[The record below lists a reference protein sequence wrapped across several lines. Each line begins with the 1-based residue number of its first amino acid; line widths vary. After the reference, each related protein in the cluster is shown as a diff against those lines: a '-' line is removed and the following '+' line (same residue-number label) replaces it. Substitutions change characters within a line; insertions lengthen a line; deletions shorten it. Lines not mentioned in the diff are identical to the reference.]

1 MSMASATMTFKLI
14 ITLQDTLMI
23 VSTTASITDNNLADW
38 DALRRS
44 LFSDQ
49 LVADHGIAKAG
60 NHTWVLG
67 QVYTSL
73 TIKTSVDID
82 RLRETR

>member
-1 MSMASATMTFKLI
+1 MNYNFVKCLNTG
-14 ITLQDTLMI
+14 
-23 VSTTASITDNNLADW
+23 SITDNNLADRN
-38 DALRRS
+38 ALRRS
-44 LFSDQ
+44 LLGDQ
-49 LVADHGIAKAG
+49 LVADHGVAEAG

-73 TIKTSVDID
+73 AIKTSVDID

>member
-1 MSMASATMTFKLI
+1 M
-14 ITLQDTLMI
+14 
-23 VSTTASITDNNLADW
+23 DNNLADR

-44 LFSDQ
+44 LLGDH
-49 LVADHGIAKAG
+49 LVADHGVAEAG

-73 TIKTSVDID
+73 TIKTSIDID